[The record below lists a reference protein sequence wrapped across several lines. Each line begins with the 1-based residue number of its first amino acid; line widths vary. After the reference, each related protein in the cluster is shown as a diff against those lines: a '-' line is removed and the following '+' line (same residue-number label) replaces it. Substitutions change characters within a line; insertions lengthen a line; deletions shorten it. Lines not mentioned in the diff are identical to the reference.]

1 MQQNISAEKDE
12 DYKKPTTNVEA
23 LTLALYLAITA
34 STDKKAQQIMGIIL
48 TLAGRMSKTEIAYA
62 KKRAEAQTQKL
73 MDQLK
78 QSQTHG

>member
-12 DYKKPTTNVEA
+12 AYKEPTTDVEA

-34 STDKKAQQIMGIIL
+34 PTDEKAQQTMGIIR

-78 QSQTHG
+78 QSETHG